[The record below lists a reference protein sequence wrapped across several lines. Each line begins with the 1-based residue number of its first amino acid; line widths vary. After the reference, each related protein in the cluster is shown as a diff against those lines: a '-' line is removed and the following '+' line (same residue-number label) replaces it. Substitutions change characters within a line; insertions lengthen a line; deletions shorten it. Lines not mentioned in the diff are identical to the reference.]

1 MKNLGIVRN
10 NDFFA
15 TLSYGPVINDG
26 PPRDHHRSD
35 MAPQADLTENDRRLL
50 SEPYNPIYNLIPVTP
65 VIVKQCVTPQ
75 LTFEAQET
83 WMLTLD

>member
-1 MKNLGIVRN
+1 
-10 NDFFA
+10 
-15 TLSYGPVINDG
+15 
-26 PPRDHHRSD
+26 

-75 LTFEAQET
+75 LTFEVQET
-83 WMLTLD
+83 WMLTPD